1 MESSTHNF
9 DLPHR
14 VDNGLAVWEE
24 FKELTAK
31 YNCISLG
38 EGAPATMPPQFLVD
52 DLMDAIK
59 EGPANNQYTRSFG
72 NPSLATKVAEVYGKK
87 LGRKIDP
94 LNEVNIGVG
103 AFYVISDL
111 LMTFIKPEAKEEVLV
126 FEPSYPCYYDH
137 IQYAGGVVKGAPLDL
152 KDGKWLFNPETFR
165 KALNDKTKVFI
176 FNNAQNPT
184 GKIFTKEEMLQIAE
198 ILKEFPKVIVISDE
212 VYDFLTFDGK

>member
-1 MESSTHNF
+1 
-9 DLPHR
+9 
-14 VDNGLAVWEE
+14 
-24 FKELTAK
+24 
-31 YNCISLG
+31 
-38 EGAPATMPPQFLVD
+38 
-52 DLMDAIK
+52 MDAIK

-72 NPSLATKVAEVYGKK
+72 NPTLATKVAEVYGKK

-137 IQYAGGVVKGAPLDL
+137 IQYASGVVKGAPLDL
-152 KDGKWLFNPETFR
+152 KEGKWLFNPMTFR
-165 KALNDKTKVFI
+165 KALNEKTKVFI

-184 GKIFTKEEMLQIAE
+184 GKIFTKEEML
-198 ILKEFPKVIVISDE
+198 
-212 VYDFLTFDGK
+212 